1 MLNSVYTSPAIL
13 FFLHIWMN
21 CLSLG
26 NGSFKIQPFYFPDKS
41 IIGGRIITTCATST
55 NEKMAFKWL
64 KNGRE
69 IIGSNNIQIRSFPEF
84 STLILDS
91 LTEEDSGNYTC
102 VANAREPPSWIKIPN
117 DIDAIRGDQ
126 VTLNCFGTGKPSPS
140 VAWSRTLAHKLEY
153 VPLTNS
159 SQASIS
165 SNGSLTLTNVVK
177 EDEGMYLCNISN
189 GIGQSLQKAVVVRV
203 IVSGVKAFKVQPFSF
218 SPSSV
223 IGKRVITLC
232 TTTTE
237 EKVEF
242 KWLKNGQEITKNNKI
257 NVRSF
262 PELSN
267 LIIESL
273 TESDSGNYTCI
284 ASTRGISESFTATL
298 EVLVPPT
305 WKYTPTD
312 VEAVSGD
319 SVTLN
324 CQGTGK
330 PEPNTFWS
338 RIVGSSSEYV
348 PVTNSNQFVFHN
360 NASLVLSEIEKD
372 HEGVYKCTVSNEI
385 GENLTKTIIVKV
397 IDENIREKKIIR
409 KLNFIMRI
417 KFKICALLIIL
428 MLYVVQETHSSDGTL
443 KVQPF
448 IFPTSAIIN
457 KRVSTMCATVS
468 ASGKLEF
475 RWFKNGMDLSKSD
488 RVQIISFPEISNII
502 IDPLNEEDTGNYT
515 CTVTS
520 RGMSASYTAY
530 LQVLIPSSWK
540 YKPADAEV
548 TSGETVFIDCAGIG
562 KPQPISKWIKLS
574 ADWKIQPF
582 YFPKGAKVGQR
593 VSTGC
598 TTSGGTRL
606 KFEWLKD
613 GKTLNENPVIKVSVV
628 ADVSTIIIENVSET
642 DAGNYTCIASSEG
655 MSDSY
660 TATLNVNVPPEWLKG
675 PLDKE
680 LMSGDTAVFP
690 CSVTGKPKPI
700 ITWNKFNEIDGK
712 YHILAS
718 ETGATQ
724 QHRIFV
730 MKNGSLNIREVNKDD
745 EGTYQCSASNEIG
758 SSLTKSASLRVIEN
772 WRIQPFNFPPL
783 LTVGT
788 RASTLCSTT
797 TGKGLNF
804 QWLKNGQRIEKSA
817 NVQIRLFTDSS
828 MILIE
833 PLTEEDS
840 GNYTCV
846 VKSDLLTDSFTTPLI
861 VLIPP
866 SWVKRPVDTEVL
878 VGDSISLICLA
889 AGKPEPTVQWQHSRL
904 EDSAFSNIL
913 SGDMFTVLQN
923 GSLIL
928 KSVQKEHEGLYKCN
942 VSNGVGESLD
952 SIMSLKVIGFPKIQ
966 KFSFPDLVLAG
977 TKTSATC
984 TAISG
989 APPMEFKWYKNG
1001 HLLKLNQK
1009 CVIRTYTDFSVLFLE
1024 DVDQNNNANY
1034 TCEVLNSFGTD
1045 SYTTILE
1052 IKEPPKWMKQ
1062 PKDTPLT
1069 SGANIS
1075 LECSATGHPLPNV
1088 TWKKTSGGSQE
1099 HYIIV
1104 PNQKQLHGKSILEIK
1119 HASTT
1124 EAGFYICEANNGIS
1138 TIKTNGIIVSVS
1150 DLPKIQKIFFPDQVV
1165 TGQRTSATCTAIS
1178 GTPPMEFKW
1187 LKNGLSIKPNQQFTI
1202 RTYADYS
1209 ILFIENVDLS
1219 TSGNYTCELSNSAGN
1234 DRFTALLEIKEPPKW
1249 IKEPKDAYFS
1259 AGDNI
1264 SIECVASGFPIP
1276 NVTWM
1281 KNNPMGIDIMHEVM
1295 SQEKTSGKSVYVK
1308 KHASIEDAGYYFC
1321 IADNGIANIRSNG
1334 NIIAI
1339 SESPKIQPF
1348 NIATHFRTGEKV
1360 TLLCAIKSGT
1370 PPFHFTWMKN
1380 AQKITK
1386 DDPIDVFQM
1395 KDISTLTLPS
1405 LTLSSRGNYTC
1416 HVSNNYGSDSHTE
1429 LLNVV
1434 VPPKWS
1440 SLPKDQETIVGENLS
1455 FECLAEGYPSPI
1467 IKWKK
1472 QEQDNLKEYSLEQ
1485 NIPHIEIKAGVFK
1498 INSVNKEDEG
1508 NYICEASNG
1517 IGDGITHTLIVSILG
1532 MRDNKHYLFLCIK

>member
-1 MLNSVYTSPAIL
+1 MDKMHSKAFICFFLYLILQLKKIDGNSIKIQPFSFPSDSAIGKRASVTCTPLTGEKMEFKWLKNGKEIGNGRHNIHIATLPLISSLIIDPLKSDDNGNYTCVVNSRGMSGSFTTSLEVMVPPSWNKVPSDTDASSGDSLMMNCNGIGRPEPTIIWTKLHGEATNSAFASISNQATLFPNGSFYIENISKEDEGMYQCNVSNGIGNSLIKTIMIKVIAMIWTNAIVGAFLTIQPFSFPSNSAIGKRVSVTCTPLEGEKMEFKWLRNGKELTSGSHNVNILSYPLLSNLIIDPLTSENSGNYTCVVSSRGLTGSFTTKLDVLVPPSWIVSPSDTDVSSGDSLMLNCKGSGKPEPTTTWFKTQGENSDFFLLSESNQVRINSNGSLHIESVVKEDEGMYKCNISNGIGKSLIKTIMVKVIGDYSLKIQPFSFPAESVIEKRVSAICTPAMGEKMDFKWLKNNIEITQKKQNINILSFPDFSTIVINPLTSEDSGNYTCVVSTRGLSGSYTTVLNVLIPPTWKVNPQDYDAVNGETIVLPCQGTGKPDPIASWSRTVGFSNEYTSLQGSSRVIL
-13 FFLHIWMN
+13 SSN
-21 CLSLG
+21 GSLIISEITKDDEGMYKCNVSNRIGTDLVKEVMVKVTG

-102 VANAREPPSWIKIPN
+102 VANARGLTETFMAFLDVLKPPSWIKIPN

-203 IVSGVKAFKVQPFSF
+203 IGVKAFKVQPFSF

-338 RIVGSSSEYV
+338 RIVVVQQPVRAKAYYAKLSIRDLGPRGSSSEYV
-348 PVTNSNQFVFHN
+348 PVTNSNQFVFHK

-397 IDENIREKKIIR
+397 I
-409 KLNFIMRI
+409 
-417 KFKICALLIIL
+417 
-428 MLYVVQETHSSDGTL
+428 DGTL

-574 ADWKIQPF
+574 GYETEISPLQSSENIQLHNNGTLEIRHISKTDEGYFQCIVSNNVGSELKKDVNIKVIADWKIQPF

-724 QHRIFV
+724 QDRIFV

-758 SSLTKSASLRVIEN
+758 GSLTKSASLRVIGERN
-772 WRIQPFNFPPL
+772 KD
-783 LTVGT
+783 
-788 RASTLCSTT
+788 STH
-797 TGKGLNF
+797 
-804 QWLKNGQRIEKSA
+804 KN
-817 NVQIRLFTDSS
+817 T
-828 MILIE
+828 
-833 PLTEEDS
+833 
-840 GNYTCV
+840 
-846 VKSDLLTDSFTTPLI
+846 
-861 VLIPP
+861 
-866 SWVKRPVDTEVL
+866 
-878 VGDSISLICLA
+878 
-889 AGKPEPTVQWQHSRL
+889 
-904 EDSAFSNIL
+904 
-913 SGDMFTVLQN
+913 
-923 GSLIL
+923 
-928 KSVQKEHEGLYKCN
+928 
-942 VSNGVGESLD
+942 
-952 SIMSLKVIGFPKIQ
+952 
-966 KFSFPDLVLAG
+966 
-977 TKTSATC
+977 
-984 TAISG
+984 
-989 APPMEFKWYKNG
+989 
-1001 HLLKLNQK
+1001 
-1009 CVIRTYTDFSVLFLE
+1009 
-1024 DVDQNNNANY
+1024 
-1034 TCEVLNSFGTD
+1034 
-1045 SYTTILE
+1045 
-1052 IKEPPKWMKQ
+1052 
-1062 PKDTPLT
+1062 
-1069 SGANIS
+1069 
-1075 LECSATGHPLPNV
+1075 
-1088 TWKKTSGGSQE
+1088 
-1099 HYIIV
+1099 
-1104 PNQKQLHGKSILEIK
+1104 
-1119 HASTT
+1119 
-1124 EAGFYICEANNGIS
+1124 
-1138 TIKTNGIIVSVS
+1138 
-1150 DLPKIQKIFFPDQVV
+1150 
-1165 TGQRTSATCTAIS
+1165 
-1178 GTPPMEFKW
+1178 
-1187 LKNGLSIKPNQQFTI
+1187 
-1202 RTYADYS
+1202 
-1209 ILFIENVDLS
+1209 
-1219 TSGNYTCELSNSAGN
+1219 
-1234 DRFTALLEIKEPPKW
+1234 
-1249 IKEPKDAYFS
+1249 
-1259 AGDNI
+1259 
-1264 SIECVASGFPIP
+1264 
-1276 NVTWM
+1276 
-1281 KNNPMGIDIMHEVM
+1281 
-1295 SQEKTSGKSVYVK
+1295 
-1308 KHASIEDAGYYFC
+1308 
-1321 IADNGIANIRSNG
+1321 
-1334 NIIAI
+1334 
-1339 SESPKIQPF
+1339 
-1348 NIATHFRTGEKV
+1348 
-1360 TLLCAIKSGT
+1360 
-1370 PPFHFTWMKN
+1370 
-1380 AQKITK
+1380 
-1386 DDPIDVFQM
+1386 
-1395 KDISTLTLPS
+1395 
-1405 LTLSSRGNYTC
+1405 
-1416 HVSNNYGSDSHTE
+1416 
-1429 LLNVV
+1429 
-1434 VPPKWS
+1434 
-1440 SLPKDQETIVGENLS
+1440 
-1455 FECLAEGYPSPI
+1455 
-1467 IKWKK
+1467 
-1472 QEQDNLKEYSLEQ
+1472 
-1485 NIPHIEIKAGVFK
+1485 
-1498 INSVNKEDEG
+1498 
-1508 NYICEASNG
+1508 
-1517 IGDGITHTLIVSILG
+1517 
-1532 MRDNKHYLFLCIK
+1532 